1 MKKIAILLAGFAL
14 FSVNLVAEEVYATFV
29 SYGVK
34 EASLKLNA
42 SGIVDTI
49 NVDVGSKVKKGDVLL
64 KIKNNTQIES
74 VKMQQAQADANEQ
87 TYLFQKSQYE
97 RYEQSKSVIDKNTFE
112 QIYSTFKS
120 AENQYKTSLASLQLQ
135 KETLNNTY
143 LKAPFSGTI
152 ATKSI
157 ELGEG
162 VTQNSTELFTLISDE
177 IKLVLEFDSKYIGKV
192 KVGDV
197 YNFSVDNAK
206 NKQSAT
212 ISKVY
217 PSIDSQTRKVKAEA
231 KAQNMVSGVFGDGF
245 ITTK

>member
-1 MKKIAILLAGFAL
+1 MKKLVFLAGFAL
-14 FSVNLVAEEVYATFV
+14 FCANLWAEEVYATFV

-64 KIKNNTQIES
+64 KIKNSTQIEN

-87 TYLFQKSQYE
+87 TYLFQKSQFE
-97 RYEQSKSVIDKNTFE
+97 RYEQSKSVIDKNTYE
-112 QIYSTFKS
+112 QMYANFKS
-120 AENQYKTSLASLQLQ
+120 TENNYKTSLASLQLQ
-135 KETLNNTY
+135 KEMLNDTY
-143 LKAPFSGTI
+143 LKAPFDGVI
-152 ATKSI
+152 ATKNI

-162 VTQNSTELFTLISDE
+162 VAQNNTELFTLISNE
-177 IKLVLEFDSKYIGKV
+177 IKIVLEFDSKYAGKV

-212 ISKVY
+212 ITKVY
-217 PSIDSQTRKVKAEA
+217 PSIDSQTRKIKAEA
-231 KAQNMVSGVFGDGF
+231 KVQNMVSGVFGDGF

>member
-1 MKKIAILLAGFAL
+1 MKKIMLVLCVVAGMSANL
-14 FSVNLVAEEVYATFV
+14 FAEEVYATFV
-29 SYGVK
+29 SYGIK

-64 KIKNNTQIES
+64 KIQNNTQVEN
-74 VKMQQAQADANEQ
+74 VKMQQAQSDANEQ

-112 QIYSTFKS
+112 QMYSTFKN
-120 AENQYKTSLASLQLQ
+120 AESQYKTSLASLQLQ

-143 LKAPFSGTI
+143 LKAPFDGVI

-162 VTQNSTELFTLISDE
+162 VTQNSTELFTLISNE
-177 IKLVLEFDSKYIGKV
+177 IKLLIEFDSKYMGKV
-192 KVGDV
+192 KVGDT
-197 YNFSVDNAK
+197 YTFSIDGSK
-206 NKQSAT
+206 NKQSVAIT
-212 ISKVY
+212 KIY
-217 PSIDSQTRKVKAEA
+217 PSIDSRTRKVKAEA
-231 KAQNMVSGVFGDGF
+231 KVQNMVSGVFGDGF

>member
-1 MKKIAILLAGFAL
+1 MKKLVFLGFAL
-14 FSVNLVAEEVYATFV
+14 FVANLWAEEVYATFV

-64 KIKNNTQIES
+64 KIKNNTQIEN

-87 TYLFQKSQYE
+87 TYLFQKSQFE
-97 RYEQSKSVIDKNTFE
+97 RYEQSKSVIDKNTYE
-112 QIYSTFKS
+112 QMYANFKS
-120 AENQYKTSLASLQLQ
+120 TENNYKTSLASLQLQ
-135 KETLNNTY
+135 KEMLNNTY
-143 LKAPFSGTI
+143 LKAPFDGVI

-162 VTQNSTELFTLISDE
+162 VSQNSTELFTLISNE
-177 IKLVLEFDSKYIGKV
+177 GKIVLEFDSKYAGKV

-197 YNFSVDNAK
+197 YSFSVDNAK

-212 ISKVY
+212 ITKVY
-217 PSIDSQTRKVKAEA
+217 PSIDSQTRKIKAEA
-231 KAQNMVSGVFGDGF
+231 KVQNMVSGVFGDGF
-245 ITTK
+245 ISTK